1 VPVKPGTKANV
12 SQEEKPL
19 TTRCAWRYD
28 GRGQSSY
35 GIAVGSLHQQYGREA
50 KVVGTSLLTDL
61 RRTDSFLVETARRLY
76 AERVQ
81 DPGEFRGLF
90 VTDREF
96 LELLERPFG
105 AVLPAVPSKTA
116 QSEPGSDRWSHLR
129 TVFGLS
135 PSEADILLV
144 CLLPELDLKYERIF
158 GFLQD
163 DVTCKRPTIDL
174 LLQLLWPALIE
185 RIAARDLFESG
196 SALAAYGLL
205 LVTPPPDG
213 TDSLLRRTAQ
223 VAPEIVRFLLE
234 DRLATPP
241 PCSPYWANGKESC
254 APGPYPEDLSSAVS
268 QVLTQTVP
276 PVWVH
281 VRAQRAWS
289 ALALASDIASYRGKP
304 LIEVT
309 LADQDTGHDSS
320 TRIRPL
326 VRDALLYDAVLLIR
340 LPGNMD
346 ALDALHLPYAAA
358 RLLEHRSLI
367 VVWYVPAGATAPL
380 PVSTSV
386 RVTVVDLPAP
396 DFEGRLALWTRALE
410 ERTLAD
416 REDIPTLA
424 ARYRLDGEQIW
435 MAARAA
441 SERAWQRSPS
451 APAIDFDD
459 LATASRGV
467 SAVRLGDLASQ
478 IAARHTWSDLVLP
491 GDRTTQIHEM
501 CDQFRY
507 RHVVYGNWGFGR
519 QSARGQGLSALF
531 AGPSG
536 TGKTM
541 AAEVIAS
548 DLALD
553 LFKIDLSGVV
563 SKYIGE
569 TEKNLDRIFELARDS
584 NAILLFDEADALFG
598 KRSETKDAHDR
609 YANIEISYLLQKVE
623 EYDGVVIL
631 TSNLRQNL
639 DEAFM
644 RRLQFSIEFPFPDES
659 SRRRI
664 WERTAPAQLPLADDV
679 DFGLLADRFRL
690 SGGGIRNA
698 LVNAAFLAARDGEVV
713 GMNHLLWGVRRE
725 FQKLGKLIDED
736 DFAPQ
741 LPGRSVVGIHDASRG
756 RS

>member
-1 VPVKPGTKANV
+1 MMAVETG
-12 SQEEKPL
+12 
-19 TTRCAWRYD
+19 
-28 GRGQSSY
+28 SY
-35 GIAVGSLHQQYGREA
+35 GIMVGNLLQQYGREA
-50 KVVGTSLLTDL
+50 KVVGKSLLTDV
-61 RRTDSFLVETARRLY
+61 RRTDGFLVETARRLY
-76 AERVQ
+76 SERVQ

-105 AVLPAVPSKTA
+105 TVLPAILPGTA
-116 QSEPGSDRWSHLR
+116 QPEPDGDRWSHLQ

-135 PSEADILLV
+135 SSQAYILLL

-163 DVTCKRPTIDL
+163 DVTCKRPTVDL
-174 LLQLLWPALIE
+174 VLQLLWPALDG
-185 RIAARDLFESG
+185 RIAARELFESG
-196 SALAAYGLL
+196 SALAAYGLI
-205 LVTPPPDG
+205 LVTPPTDG
-213 TDSLLRRTAQ
+213 IDSLLRRTAQ
-223 VAPEIVRFLLE
+223 VAPEVVRYLLE
-234 DRLATPP
+234 DRLTTPA
-241 PCSPYWANGKESC
+241 PCSPYWADGEGVY
-254 APGPYPEDLSSAVS
+254 APGPYPADIHRAVS
-268 QVLTQTVP
+268 QIIDQAVP
-276 PVWVH
+276 PLWVDVH
-281 VRAQRAWS
+281 AQRAWS
-289 ALALASDIASYRGKP
+289 AMALASDIAAYRGKP

-309 LADQDTGHDSS
+309 LDEQEPGGDSWA
-320 TRIRPL
+320 RIRTC
-326 VRDALLYDAVLLIR
+326 VREALLYDAVLLVR
-340 LPGNMD
+340 LPGN
-346 ALDALHLPYAAA
+346 LDGLEAHRLPLSWTT
-358 RLLEHRSLI
+358 LLEHRSLI
-367 VVWYVPAGATAPL
+367 VVWYAPDGATAPL
-380 PVSTSV
+380 PASPTV
-386 RVTVVDLPAP
+386 RVTVLDLPAP
-396 DFEGRLALWTRALE
+396 DYEGRLALWTRALE
-410 ERTLAD
+410 DRTLAD
-416 REDIPTLA
+416 RGDIATLA

-441 SERAWQRSPS
+441 AERAWQRNPS
-451 APAIDFDD
+451 GPTIDFDD

-467 SAVRLGDLASQ
+467 SAVRLGDLARQ
-478 IAARHTWSDLVLP
+478 IVARHGWGDLVLP
-491 GDRTTQIHEM
+491 DDRTAQIREM

-569 TEKNLDRIFELARDS
+569 TEKNLDRIFDLARDS

-644 RRLQFSIEFPFPDES
+644 RRLQFSIEFPFPDEF

-664 WERTAPAQLPLADDV
+664 WERTVPEQLPLAEDV

-698 LVNAAFLAARDGEVV
+698 LVNAAFLAARDGEIV

-725 FQKLGKLIDED
+725 FQKLGKLIDEN

-741 LPGRSVVGIHDASRG
+741 RPGRSVVGIHDASRG
-756 RS
+756 RSER